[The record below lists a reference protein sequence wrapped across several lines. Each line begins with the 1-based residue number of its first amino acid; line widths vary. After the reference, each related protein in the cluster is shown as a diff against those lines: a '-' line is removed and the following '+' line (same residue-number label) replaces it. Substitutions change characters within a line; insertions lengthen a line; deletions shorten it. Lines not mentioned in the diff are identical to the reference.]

1 MLTMEQKT
9 KTTGFARVKVTP
21 PTSER
26 QEERRPRL
34 NYLKMVYP
42 NGVSLIL
49 PPDLSRE
56 QLNDYIHAFD

>member
-21 PTSER
+21 PTTER

-42 NGVSLIL
+42 NGISL
-49 PPDLSRE
+49 PPNWSDPDNL
-56 QLNDYIHAFD
+56 